1 MIGRTLEK
9 KLKEMARSFSVV
21 TVTGPRQSG
30 KTTLVRSA
38 FPQMSYVSLEDLDS
52 REFAEA
58 DPRGF
63 LATYGKG
70 AVIDEAQ
77 RVPALFSYI
86 QGKVDEVNRPGMYVL
101 SGSQNFLLHE
111 KISQSLAG
119 RVGIL
124 NLLPLS
130 IEELGSQ
137 AETTWRYEN
146 FLLSGFYPRL
156 YDRPVAARDWYPG
169 YVQTYVERDL
179 RLIKNVTDL
188 ASFQRF
194 IRLCAGRV
202 GQILNLSSLAIDCG
216 ISHNT
221 AKSWLSILEA
231 SFIVYLLKPHYRNF
245 NKRLIKMPKLYFVD
259 PGLACFLLGVS
270 NPAEVD
276 SHHLKGALFESMIVS
291 EFIKYRLHRGLQP
304 DCYFWRDK
312 TGHEVDCVI
321 EQGQDLIAVEIKS
334 GRTLST
340 GFFDGLVYW
349 NRLSGGGGRNSFL
362 IYGGENTEVRKEGR
376 VLPWKNA
383 TGVFRRK

>member
-1 MIGRTLEK
+1 MIRRTLEK
-9 KLKEMARSFSVV
+9 KLKELARSFSVV

-52 REFAEA
+52 REFAED

-63 LATYGKG
+63 LATYEKG

-86 QGKVDEVNRPGMYVL
+86 QGKVDEANRPGMYVL

-111 KISQSLAG
+111 RISQSLAG

-130 IEELGSQ
+130 IEELGRQ
-137 AETTWRYEN
+137 AGKRSRYED
-146 FLLSGFYPRL
+146 FLFSGFYPRL
-156 YDRPVAARDWYPG
+156 YDRPVAPLDWYPA
-169 YVQTYVERDL
+169 YIQTYVERDL

-194 IRLCAGRV
+194 IRLCAGRI

-221 AKSWLSILEA
+221 AKSWLSVLEA
-231 SFIVYLLKPHYRNF
+231 SFILYLLKPHYRNF
-245 NKRLIKMPKLYFVD
+245 SKRLIKMPKLYFVD
-259 PGLACFLLGVS
+259 PGLACFLLGIS
-270 NPAEVD
+270 SPGEVD
-276 SHHLKGALFESMIVS
+276 SHHLKGGLFESMIVS
-291 EFIKYRLHRGLQP
+291 ELLKYRLHRGFQP
-304 DCYFWRDK
+304 GCYLWRDK
-312 TGHEVDCVI
+312 TGHEV
-321 EQGQDLIAVEIKS
+321 
-334 GRTLST
+334 
-340 GFFDGLVYW
+340 
-349 NRLSGGGGRNSFL
+349 
-362 IYGGENTEVRKEGR
+362 
-376 VLPWKNA
+376 
-383 TGVFRRK
+383 

>member
-38 FPQMSYVSLEDLDS
+38 FPRMPYVSLEDLDS

-63 LATYGKG
+63 LATYAKG

-130 IEELGSQ
+130 IEELGGQ
-137 AETTWRYEN
+137 TGKARRYEEY
-146 FLLSGFYPRL
+146 LLSGFYPRL

-169 YVQTYVERDL
+169 YIQTYVERDL

-202 GQILNLSSLAIDCG
+202 GQILNLTSLAIDCG

-245 NKRLIKMPKLYFVD
+245 NKRLIKMPKLYFID
-259 PGLACFLLGVS
+259 SGLAFFLLGVS
-270 NPAEVD
+270 SPGEVD
-276 SHHLKGALFESMIVS
+276 SHHLKGALFESMIIS

-321 EQGQDLIAVEIKS
+321 EQGQDLIGVEIKS
-334 GRTLST
+334 GRTLSA

-362 IYGGENTEVRKEGR
+362 IHGGENTEVRKEGK